1 VVVVSTPRDRPL
13 VAQAATRRLG
23 NRPGLTGL
31 RAVAIAI
38 VIARHAG
45 EVSAPAITAFAFG
58 FAGVDIFF
66 VLSGFLITS
75 LLVGEHARTGGISL
89 PQFYFR
95 RALRLLPAL
104 FAFLLILLAL
114 LPFFQPAQSRRPL
127 AQSAALSALFLGN
140 IAKTV
145 GWTFQLPHLWSL
157 GMEEQFYLVWP
168 LTLVV
173 LLTLRAS
180 RRTIF
185 AFAVGGAI
193 AAMIARVALAA
204 TGSTSSFVLFYSPLH
219 SDGLL
224 IGCALGL
231 AYAWR
236 WLPAPES
243 VRHLLLP
250 AVALAM
256 GVFLVVSVRGA
267 PYNTLGTTIGLFVI
281 ALTAGVFVY
290 AAADERPVWP
300 LRFLTWRPVTYLG
313 EISYALYIWH
323 FPVLYLWPTN
333 RFAVPVRILISLIL
347 AAASYH
353 LIEKPFLRRKRRHTP
368 DGAEGDAAL
377 VPVIASPARAPAEA
391 RDG

>member
-1 VVVVSTPRDRPL
+1 
-13 VAQAATRRLG
+13 
-23 NRPGLTGL
+23 
-31 RAVAIAI
+31 VAITI
-38 VIARHAG
+38 VVARHAG
-45 EVSAPAITAFAFG
+45 EVSSPAIPAFAFG

-75 LLVGEHARTGGISL
+75 LLVGEHARAGRISL

-104 FAFLLILLAL
+104 FAFLLVLLAL
-114 LPFFQPAQSRRPL
+114 LPFFQPEALRRPL
-127 AQSAALSALFLGN
+127 AQSAGLSALFLGN
-140 IAKTV
+140 IAKTF
-145 GWTFQLPHLWSL
+145 GWTFELPHLWSL

-173 LLTLRAS
+173 LLSLRVR

-185 AFAVGGAI
+185 AVAVGGAI
-193 AAMIARVALAA
+193 AAMLTRVALAYA
-204 TGSTSSFVLFYSPLH
+204 GATSSFVLFYSPLH

-236 WLPAPES
+236 WLPSPES

-250 AVALAM
+250 AVVLAAA
-256 GVFLVVSVRGA
+256 VFLVVSVRGA
-267 PYNTLGTTIGLFVI
+267 PYNTLGTTVGLFVI
-281 ALTAGVFVY
+281 ALAAGVFVY
-290 AAADERPVWP
+290 AAVDERPALP
-300 LRFLTWRPVTYLG
+300 LRFLIWRPFTYLG
-313 EISYALYIWH
+313 EISYALYVWH

-333 RFAVPVRILISLIL
+333 QLAVPVRVLISLIC

-353 LIEKPFLRRKRRHTP
+353 LIEKPFLRRKPRHTP
-368 DGAEGDAAL
+368 DSAERDAAL
-377 VPVIASPARAPAEA
+377 GPIVLSPASSDTETEACRARP
-391 RDG
+391 GSSS